1 MQKAY
6 TSIIKLDF
14 LFSGKFKSFLLQ
26 LTKMEVILNPCTH
39 PIVVGNEG
47 CINVS
52 GILLF
57 VIRIEEEELSDIN
70 SLNSS
75 NWIFSNNICNY
86 NRPEDSK
93 R

>member
-1 MQKAY
+1 
-6 TSIIKLDF
+6 
-14 LFSGKFKSFLLQ
+14 
-26 LTKMEVILNPCTH
+26 MEVILNPCTH

-57 VIRIEEEELSDIN
+57 VIRIEEEELNYISDNN
-70 SLNSS
+70 SLNSF
-75 NWIFSNNICNY
+75 NWIFSNNICNH

-93 R
+93 H